1 MQGLSGM
8 ARNNSSIKASG
19 LEINILDEL
28 GLNREEAVFKSRTQ
42 ALTDPKTYA
51 SDRDKMFTMLKTE
64 VANAYEKTKADL
76 EHSGLSLMEVQKLAI
91 DAASNTRRT
100 LGAMMETRF
109 PSGSTEL
116 NIQTNAK
123 NAFEGMVG
131 APTAP
136 AAPRRRAA
144 PRKKAAA
151 PQIVVVAAPAAAPA
165 VKARKPRAK
174 KKA

>member
-1 MQGLSGM
+1 MRVCIRYAMQGLSGM

-51 SDRDKMFTMLKTE
+51 ADRDKMFTMLKNE
-64 VANAYEKTKADL
+64 VANAYEKTKSDL
-76 EHSGLSLMEVQKLAI
+76 ENSGLSLMEVQKLAI

-100 LGAMMETRF
+100 LGAIMETRF

-131 APTAP
+131 APTA

-151 PQIVVVAAPAAAPA
+151 
-165 VKARKPRAK
+165 K
-174 KKA
+174 KKK